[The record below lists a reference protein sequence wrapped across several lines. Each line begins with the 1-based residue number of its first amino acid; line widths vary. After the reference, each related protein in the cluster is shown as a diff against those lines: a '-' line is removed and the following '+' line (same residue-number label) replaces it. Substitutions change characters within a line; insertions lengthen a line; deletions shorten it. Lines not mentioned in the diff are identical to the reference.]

1 MDDGRGRFRGRTPA
15 EPVRRP
21 GESPPLQ
28 GAWAARAARPAETEG
43 RPGAMEAVARLERAN
58 PTGGVA
64 AGRGRGRGRRNE
76 PDMRVTTLPHP
87 GFVKL
92 GNIP

>member
-1 MDDGRGRFRGRTPA
+1 MEDGRGRARGRTPA

-21 GESPPLQ
+21 VESPPLQ
-28 GAWAARAARPAETEG
+28 GAWAARAPPAESDG

-87 GFVKL
+87 GFVKF
-92 GNIP
+92 GNFP